1 LLHEVRKH
9 THVNRPE
16 SPPRPILGCQRGIS
30 VGGVLSYFYKM
41 NTFVL
46 GVLMGKPESFV
57 MDKKSDRDLF
67 HAFPNF
73 SFPSFSSRIPAEV
86 SFG

>member
-1 LLHEVRKH
+1 MLHEVRRD
-9 THVNRPE
+9 TPANRLK
-16 SPPRPILGCQRGIS
+16 SPPRHILVCLRGIP
-30 VGGVLSYFYKM
+30 VTGALSYFYKM

-57 MDKKSDRDLF
+57 MDKRSDRDLF